1 MSQTHVTP
9 PFSWPPPRA
18 SLRWLY
24 PLVGVV
30 LSLALLVG
38 LVAFRNFY
46 CGDALSMSWICAEL
60 GSQSVTYGYLAVSTT
75 VVFVVVGGVLG
86 FREERL
92 WASSTTDPAT
102 CLSNRR
108 HFEDNVSREL
118 ACAAHSGTPLALL
131 IIDVDGLKPINDERG
146 HDAGDAALQLVA
158 ESLRRTCRSRDLAAR
173 WGGDEFVVL
182 APRTNGEQ
190 ALILAHRIR
199 ATLTGLALAHAGELP
214 AVSVSIGISD
224 LERAGSMREDVLFVS
239 ADRALYQAKQSGRDR
254 VLLARRRPA
263 RNTRP
268 ETLVEASNCNENSK
282 EDAHANA

>member
-1 MSQTHVTP
+1 MSRITQTTP
-9 PFSWPPPRA
+9 PFSWPPTRA
-18 SLRWLY
+18 SLGWFY
-24 PLVGVV
+24 PLAGVV
-30 LSLALLVG
+30 LSLAMLAGLL
-38 LVAFRNFY
+38 AFRNFT
-46 CGDALSMSWICAEL
+46 CGAALSMSWICSEL
-60 GSQSVTYGYLAVSTT
+60 GSQSVIYGYLAVSTT
-75 VVFVVVGGVLG
+75 ILFVVVGGVLG
-86 FREERL
+86 NREDRL

-108 HFEDNVSREL
+108 HFEDSVSREL
-118 ACAAHSGTPLALL
+118 ACAAHSGSPLALL
-131 IIDVDGLKPINDERG
+131 LIDVDGLKPINDERG

-182 APRTNGEQ
+182 APSTNGEQ
-190 ALILAHRIR
+190 ALILADRIR
-199 ATLTGLALAHAGELP
+199 ATLTSLSSAQAGGLAS
-214 AVSVSIGISD
+214 VSVSIGISD

-254 VLLARRRPA
+254 VLLARRRPV

-268 ETLVEASNCNENSK
+268 EPLVEPSSSK